1 MMSTQE
7 KFLYNMVLRQLRDEE
22 YYEDGEEDD
31 GYDPDQDK
39 FFGDG
44 EVEQMEGDAEEDE
57 VSWQIS
63 RSFHRDEFKRSLTK
77 FRTFIDGRV
86 HWNPNHA
93 FLTHDFDH
101 LRPLLEEKQAQISL
115 GVRTDSAHRN
125 RSWLPTQANGS
136 R

>member
-22 YYEDGEEDD
+22 YYDDGEYADD
-31 GYDPDQDK
+31 YDPNEDK

-57 VSWQIS
+57 VSS
-63 RSFHRDEFKRSLTK
+63 GSVSSLHRDEFKRSLIK

-86 HWNPNHA
+86 H
-93 FLTHDFDH
+93 
-101 LRPLLEEKQAQISL
+101 
-115 GVRTDSAHRN
+115 
-125 RSWLPTQANGS
+125 
-136 R
+136 